1 MIRFRSMSRPRV
13 VLYRRVSTSDQGRS
27 GLGLGAQLSALQREA
42 EHRNWIVVSDCHD
55 VASGR
60 SPNGRHGLAA
70 ALRMLERH
78 EADVLAVAKL
88 DRLARSTV
96 HFGQL
101 LKIAQRQKWAVVA
114 LDLGVDTT
122 TPNGRLVARILMD
135 VAEWES
141 ERIGDRT
148 RESMAEAKEKR
159 GATFGKPSPL
169 DPKTLRMIKRLRG
182 KGLGARRIL
191 GYLNEHEVPTPS
203 GRGGQWHL
211 TQVQRVLWREE
222 ARA

>member
-1 MIRFRSMSRPRV
+1 VSKPKV
-13 VLYRRVSTSDQGRS
+13 VFYRRVSTRDQGQS

-42 EHRNWIVVSDCHD
+42 QHRGWKVVSDCHD

-60 SPNGRHGLAA
+60 STNGRHGLST
-70 ALRMLERH
+70 ALRMLERR

-101 LKIAQRQKWAVVA
+101 LKIAQRQGWAVVA

-122 TPNGRLVARILMD
+122 TSNGRLVARILMD

-148 RESMAEAKEKR
+148 RESMAEAKEKY
-159 GATFGKPSPL
+159 GATFGNPSPL
-169 DPKTLRMIKRLRG
+169 DPKTLRMIKRLR
-182 KGLGARRIL
+182 KQGLGARRIAA
-191 GYLNEHEVPTPS
+191 YLNQREVPTPS
-203 GRGGQWHL
+203 GNGKRWHL
-211 TQVQRVLWREE
+211 SQVQRVLDREE
-222 ARA
+222 KRA